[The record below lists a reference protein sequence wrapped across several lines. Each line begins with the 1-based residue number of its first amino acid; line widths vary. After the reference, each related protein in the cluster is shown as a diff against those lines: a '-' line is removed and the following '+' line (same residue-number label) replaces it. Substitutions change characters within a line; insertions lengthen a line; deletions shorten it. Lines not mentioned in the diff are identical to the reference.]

1 LGWGNEDSPAGPA
14 DAGRQDPRGRSDVT
28 HQQPLQGPRSV
39 SLRIGVPKETTPGE
53 TRVGLTPD
61 AIRRLVSDSVS
72 VTVESG
78 AGERAGFPDD
88 AYRDSG
94 ADMAADATSALSGA
108 NIVLKVAPPEPLG
121 DGGHEAD
128 LIPEGAVLAC
138 FLRPH
143 ASEELF
149 RKLAARRI
157 TGLSLELVPRIT
169 RAQSMDAL
177 SSQSNLAGYKAV
189 IIGADALGSIFPLL
203 MTAAGTLSPARVLV
217 LGAGVAGLQAI
228 ATARRLGADTWG
240 YDIRS
245 AVGEQVESLGARFV
259 DLDEGAPEDAETEGG
274 YAKELDE
281 AEQARKRELLTEHVA
296 KADVV
301 ITTALV
307 PGKPAPVLITDEM
320 VGRMKYGA
328 VIVDLAGE
336 AGGNCSLSEPG
347 QVVVSNGVKIHAPL
361 NVPATLPTHASQLLA
376 RNLSALLKPMIDDA
390 GVTVD
395 LDDDVVGACCVT
407 HDGKVRFGA

>member
-1 LGWGNEDSPAGPA
+1 M
-14 DAGRQDPRGRSDVT
+14 
-28 HQQPLQGPRSV
+28 
-39 SLRIGVPKETTPGE
+39 RIAVPKETTPGE

-61 AIRRLVSDSVS
+61 AIKRLASDSVS
-72 VTVESG
+72 VAVETG
-78 AGERAGFPDD
+78 AGERAGFTDD
-88 AYRDSG
+88 AYRDAGADVVDDAAATLSG
-94 ADMAADATSALSGA
+94 AD
-108 NIVLKVAPPEPLG
+108 IVLKVAPPAPLG
-121 DGGHEAD
+121 DGGHEVD
-128 LIPEGAVLAC
+128 MIPEGAVLAC

-143 ASEELF
+143 SGEELF
-149 RKLAARRI
+149 RKLAARNV
-157 TGLSLELVPRIT
+157 TALSLELVPRIT

-189 IIGADALGSIFPLL
+189 VIAADALGSIFPLL

-245 AVGEQVESLGARFV
+245 AVREQVESLGARFV

-281 AEQARKRELLTEHVA
+281 TEQARKRELLTEHVS

-320 VGRMKYGA
+320 VSRMKYGA

-336 AGGNCSLSEPG
+336 AGGNCSLSQAG
-347 QVVVSNGVKIHAPL
+347 QTVVANGVEIHAPL
-361 NVPATLPTHASQLLA
+361 NVPASLPKHASQLLA
-376 RNLSALLKPMIDDA
+376 RNLSALLKPMIDDN
-390 GVTVD
+390 GITVD
-395 LDDDVVGACCVT
+395 LDDDVVDACCVT
-407 HDGKVRFGA
+407 YDGVVRFGQ